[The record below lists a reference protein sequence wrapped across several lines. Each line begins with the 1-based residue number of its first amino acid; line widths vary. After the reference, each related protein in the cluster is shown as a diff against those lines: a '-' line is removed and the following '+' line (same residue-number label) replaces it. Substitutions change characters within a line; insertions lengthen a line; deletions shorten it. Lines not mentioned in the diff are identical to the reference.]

1 MNLNDYSYHNYPSSL
16 VRKYKIYTLEDNN
29 QGIDKYVFNLQQS
42 YVHNFLDKRRFERIN
57 LIQIAHTSIDE
68 ESKRKKKYY
77 LQSQNQI
84 KRKLLKQ
91 CIQ

>member
-42 YVHNFLDKRRFERIN
+42 YVHNFLCNEK
-57 LIQIAHTSIDE
+57 
-68 ESKRKKKYY
+68 
-77 LQSQNQI
+77 SQ
-84 KRKLLKQ
+84 
-91 CIQ
+91 